1 MSRIDDRG
9 WKGSQGHR
17 QASRRARRVGAASL
31 GMLGAAALAV
41 PALANAVND
50 PPAPPHSIISFPQ
63 RDFVSA
69 AGFQPSDSVTVSV
82 IRNGV
87 TIGTS
92 EPVTPQDDPKTPG
105 FDGIAEVNH
114 PGGACWQTTT
124 PDILPG
130 DAIRTTVQGAGD
142 QDQTT
147 TAAVT
152 AEAPTNPA
160 PGTIVVTGSAQD
172 SSGKQLPPAEIEQR
186 LVAGGDQFDR
196 NGRRTL
202 RAGVGGA
209 DGTLVYDSPSSTD
222 FTATYTGLSDA
233 DVARALAAES
243 RTLWLGVNPGSGQEG
258 TIYEHGAV
266 GGPTPPCT
274 APQAVDG
281 VTSSDHVYDGK
292 PTVNALNAG
301 ADLGLAGLARAEA
314 TAVRVKLRGP
324 GGTTTST
331 VDATLSGAANGQTW
345 TATIPT
351 GEVAGLADGTL
362 TAQATFDTPG
372 GPIPGSSLTL
382 RKDTV
387 APGDPRTT
395 PSPGTYRSTQA
406 VSLQS
411 ADPAADVHYTLDG
424 SAPTA
429 ASRVAPAQISVTS
442 SLTIRAIAI
451 DPAGNESAT
460 RSLAYVIEAPA
471 ASTGGSGGGGAAPAP
486 APATVVRIPTP
497 AAPGG
502 TSPSSSRP
510 KLALTSLRT
519 AARMSQST
527 ARKRGL
533 RLTLGL
539 PTGTEIVRIQVYRRT
554 AKGLTLLSDGY
565 KAPSA
570 AGLYRVSQS
579 HAQLRRLLRRG
590 SYEVRVTPGYAKNDL
605 GVTRRVSLK
614 IV

>member
-9 WKGSQGHR
+9 WKGCQG
-17 QASRRARRVGAASL
+17 QAQRRTRRVCAASL
-31 GMLGAAALAV
+31 GILGAAALAV
-41 PALANAVND
+41 PAIANTVND
-50 PPAPPHSIISFPQ
+50 PPAAPHSIISFPQ

-82 IRNGV
+82 LRNGV

-105 FDGIAEVNH
+105 FDGIVEVNH

-142 QDQTT
+142 EDQTT

-152 AEAPTNPA
+152 ADAPASPA

-172 SSGKQLPPAEIEQR
+172 SSGKQLPGAQIEQR
-186 LVAGGDQFDR
+186 LVSGGDLFAR
-196 NGRRTL
+196 NNKRTL
-202 RAGVGGA
+202 RAGAGAGGG
-209 DGTLVYDSPSSTD
+209 DGTLVYDSATSTD

-243 RTLWLGVNPGSGQEG
+243 RTLWLGVDPGSGQEG
-258 TIYEHGAV
+258 TIYEHGAA

-281 VTSSDHVYDGK
+281 VTGSDHVFDGK
-292 PTVNALNAG
+292 PTVNVLNAG
-301 ADLGLAGLARAEA
+301 SDLGLAGLARAEA
-314 TAVRVKLRGP
+314 TAVRVKLKDP
-324 GGTTTST
+324 GGVTTST

-345 TATIPT
+345 TATIPAAA
-351 GEVAGLADGTL
+351 VAGLADGTL

-387 APGDPRTT
+387 TPGDPGAT
-395 PSPGTYRSTQA
+395 PGPGTYRSTQA

-411 ADPAADVHYTLDG
+411 ADPAADVHYTVDG
-424 SAPTA
+424 SAPSA

-442 SLTIRAIAI
+442 SLTITAVAV
-451 DPAGNESAT
+451 DPAGNASAT
-460 RSLAYVIEAPA
+460 RSFAYVIETPA
-471 ASTGGSGGGGAAPAP
+471 ASTGGSGGGAAPA
-486 APATVVRIPTP
+486 ATVVRIP
-497 AAPGG
+497 APPPSGG
-502 TSPSSSRP
+502 TAAGSPRP
-510 KLALTSLRT
+510 KLALASLRT

-533 RLTLGL
+533 RLTMGL
-539 PTGTEIVRIQVYRRT
+539 PTGTEIVRIQVYRKT

-565 KAPSA
+565 RAPSA
-570 AGLYRVSQS
+570 AGVYRVSQS
-579 HAQLRRLLRRG
+579 HAQLRRLLKRG

-605 GVTRRVSLK
+605 GVTRRVAFK